1 MSSSSSNKQP
11 LMVDR
16 PATASTL
23 CTVSSGQSFL
33 TSLLPTSVG
42 NATKVFDVDSGLT
55 DTAISGAYIDEIFF
69 RYTKK
74 VIQKID
80 AVTPPTG
87 TYSANSTTCTVTLS
101 TGHNLT
107 PGQSVFLDFKTYSSG
122 VVPKDDEFTVL
133 DTVNF
138 TSTTFD
144 VTIPSL
150 GGTITGNVDISLPTD
165 FCFYLVSTGT
175 VTNINQFFPLFIA
188 SIDSSQSYYSL
199 TLNEILPLIN
209 HPTVQAGSNFGS
221 ANNEIAPKQRGL
233 MLKRGQALYVAASGS
248 TALTNGFYCNVQG
261 GFY

>member
-74 VIQKID
+74 IIQKID

-122 VVPKDDEFTVL
+122 VVPKDDVFTVL

-233 MLKRGQALYVAASGS
+233 MLKRGQALYVAASGA
-248 TALTNGFYCNVQG
+248 TALTNGFYCNIQG

>member
-1 MSSSSSNKQP
+1 
-11 LMVDR
+11 MVDR
-16 PATASTL
+16 PATTTTL
-23 CTVSSGQSFL
+23 CNISSGQSFL
-33 TSLLPTSVG
+33 TSLIPTTNG
-42 NATKVFDVDSGLT
+42 GATKVFDVDSGLT

-74 VIQKID
+74 VLQSID
-80 AVTPPTG
+80 AVTAPTG

-101 TGHNLT
+101 TGHNLEI
-107 PGQSVFLDFKTYSSG
+107 GQSVFLDFKTYSSG
-122 VVPKDDEFTVL
+122 TVPKDDTFTVL
-133 DTVNF
+133 DTVNY

-165 FCFYLVSTGT
+165 FCFYLVNTGT
-175 VTNINQFFPLFIA
+175 VTDPTQFLPLFVA
-188 SIDSSQSYYSL
+188 SVDSSQQYYSL

-233 MLKRGQALYVAASGS
+233 MLKRGQALYVAASGA

>member
-1 MSSSSSNKQP
+1 
-11 LMVDR
+11 MVDR
-16 PATASTL
+16 PATTSTL

-33 TSLLPTSVG
+33 TSLIPTSVG
-42 NATKVFDVDSGLT
+42 GATKVFDVDSALT
-55 DTAISGAYIDEIFF
+55 DTAISGAYVDEIFF

-74 VIQKID
+74 VLRAID
-80 AVTPPTG
+80 AVTAPTG

-101 TGHNLT
+101 AGHNLEI
-107 PGQSVFLDFKTYSSG
+107 GQKVFLDFKTYSSG
-122 VVPKDDEFTVL
+122 AVPKDDEFTVL

-165 FCFYLVSTGT
+165 FCFYLVNTGT
-175 VTNINQFFPLFIA
+175 ITNITQFFPLFVA
-188 SIDSSQSYYSL
+188 SIDSSQQYYSL

-233 MLKRGQALYVAASGS
+233 MLKRGQALYVAASGAN
-248 TALTNGFYCNVQG
+248 ALTNGFYCNVQG